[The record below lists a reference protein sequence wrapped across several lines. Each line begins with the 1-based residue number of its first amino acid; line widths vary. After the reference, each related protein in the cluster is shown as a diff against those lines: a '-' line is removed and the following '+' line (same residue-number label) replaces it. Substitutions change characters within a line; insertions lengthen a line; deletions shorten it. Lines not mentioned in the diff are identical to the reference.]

1 MSIPTNKQLKQVR
14 YNGAVIPLV
23 NPSVGTL
30 PITTNGEHDVTQYA
44 KVNVNVQGGIT
55 PTGTITITANGTYN
69 VTDKASAVVNVPIP
83 AHSGSVSIGSA
94 TQSTITIDLGF
105 AGCKYFAIMAN
116 NKPVD
121 TNTCDVMA
129 WNGTTNY
136 SVWSRYRGSYN
147 QAYGADSGTVTVSG
161 NSITITA
168 GTNLAFCRKTTYKW
182 IAM

>member
-69 VTDKASAVVNVPIP
+69 VTDKASAVVNVPIT
-83 AHSGSVSIGSA
+83 AHSGSVSIGST
-94 TQSTITIDLGF
+94 TQSTITINLGF
-105 AGCKYFAIMAN
+105 TGCKYFAIMSN
-116 NKPVD
+116 TNPVD
-121 TNTCDVMA
+121 TNTCDAMV
-129 WNGTTNY
+129 WNGNNGF
-136 SVWSRYRGSYN
+136 SAWSRNRNTYN
-147 QAYGADSGTVTVSG
+147 QAYGSDGGTISISGTTM
-161 NSITITA
+161 TITSGA
-168 GTNLAFCRKTTYKW
+168 NLGFCRNTTYTW
-182 IAM
+182 IAK